1 MTLPRLRGKIFGR
14 RSVRARIAVACAGLF
29 LIIAAAFTAALYTVV
44 DRSFG
49 PTPPP
54 SSIPAGL
61 ARTCQTAEANGTLKL
76 DPALMTQCQYF
87 LGAANQRT
95 HDLHQLLLW
104 SLAGL
109 GVATIVAGISGWAIG
124 RRILLPLHTI
134 TTAARRAS
142 RERLD
147 ERISLDGP
155 ADELKELADTF
166 DDMLNRLDL
175 AFASQRRFV
184 ANASHELRTPLTSM
198 RTLIDVAMAKPTRT
212 TGQLEVLAGRV
223 REALDQS
230 DALID
235 GLLTLARS
243 DRGLTTRELVDLEA
257 AAQDAIDHAST
268 AARTSDIVIDA
279 DLSPAPTL
287 GDRVL
292 LERLVANLLDN
303 AVHYNLTGG
312 SVRVV
317 TGSDDDVSY
326 ITVTNSGP
334 LVPESAVTSL
344 FEPFTRL
351 EGRVSNS
358 RGVGLGLSIVTSVVN
373 AHHGHLDAEALP
385 DGGMK
390 ISARL
395 PKTTVGTSTDDI
407 GQPVKDRIP
416 PSMNTRSKSSLP
428 TATTLS
434 ANPAAV
440 VRHKPRE
447 GSVCRQLSFPTR
459 WSAILA
465 DLWPA
470 SPEPAILPRGP
481 SPPDPHAAGWGWS
494 FSLCRARSL
503 GRDAVVLGGHGP
515 GRQPL
520 RRRQPPRTPG
530 AGLHQDQHPHHQ
542 QRDAAGAPA
551 TPHPRLHQC
560 RPVTDY
566 SCHRPDA
573 TAIGQFFEAIPHLAE
588 HAKIAC
594 GNAEA
599 LFRLA
604 WSQPPTL
611 PPAGA
616 ARTPNPDDC
625 GRPSSGHT
633 ERSDLRPT

>member
-1 MTLPRLRGKIFGR
+1 MSTRPARSSTR
-14 RSVRARIAVACAGLF
+14 RAYSLHGSRPPEPVVRHSVTHA
-29 LIIAAAFTAALYTVV
+29 
-44 DRSFG
+44 
-49 PTPPP
+49 
-54 SSIPAGL
+54 
-61 ARTCQTAEANGTLKL
+61 L
-76 DPALMTQCQYF
+76 DPALATECQYF

-109 GVATIVAGISGWAIG
+109 GVATIVAGILGWAIG
-124 RRILLPLHTI
+124 QRILLPLHTV
-134 TTAARRAS
+134 TAAARRAS
-142 RERLD
+142 REHLD
-147 ERISLDGP
+147 QRISLDGP

-212 TGQLEVLAGRV
+212 TEQLEVLVGRV
-223 REALDQS
+223 RQAVDQS

-243 DRGLTTRELVDLEA
+243 DRGLTARELVDLEA

-268 AARTSDIVIDA
+268 AARTSNIVIDA

-312 SVRVV
+312 SVIVV

-334 LVPESAVTSL
+334 LVPESAVASL

-351 EGRVSNS
+351 EGRVSNGK
-358 RGVGLGLSIVTSVVN
+358 GVGLGLSIVTSVVN
-373 AHHGHLDAEALP
+373 AHHGHLDAEVLP

-395 PKTTVGTSTDDI
+395 PKTTSGTSTDDA
-407 GQPVKDRIP
+407 GQPAKDRSQ

-434 ANPAAV
+434 ANP
-440 VRHKPRE
+440 R
-447 GSVCRQLSFPTR
+447 
-459 WSAILA
+459 
-465 DLWPA
+465 
-470 SPEPAILPRGP
+470 
-481 SPPDPHAAGWGWS
+481 AG
-494 FSLCRARSL
+494 
-503 GRDAVVLGGHGP
+503 
-515 GRQPL
+515 
-520 RRRQPPRTPG
+520 
-530 AGLHQDQHPHHQ
+530 
-542 QRDAAGAPA
+542 GAPQTA
-551 TPHPRLHQC
+551 RGVSMQ
-560 RPVTDY
+560 VTAL
-566 SCHRPDA
+566 PDEMA
-573 TAIGQFFEAIPHLAE
+573 
-588 HAKIAC
+588 
-594 GNAEA
+594 
-599 LFRLA
+599 
-604 WSQPPTL
+604 S
-611 PPAGA
+611 
-616 ARTPNPDDC
+616 
-625 GRPSSGHT
+625 HT
-633 ERSDLRPT
+633 R